1 MNDKHSNCIS
11 VDENYLHCLMD
22 TKING
27 EIMASSKFEKCLL
40 KVCHIKAG
48 SAHPCQITN
57 HFSKLLKVL
66 VLKIWA
72 PF

>member
-1 MNDKHSNCIS
+1 
-11 VDENYLHCLMD
+11 MD
-22 TKING
+22 IKING

>member
-1 MNDKHSNCIS
+1 
-11 VDENYLHCLMD
+11 MD
-22 TKING
+22 IKING

-48 SAHPCQITN
+48 SPYPCQITN

-66 VLKIWA
+66 IYIDIHKLL
-72 PF
+72 